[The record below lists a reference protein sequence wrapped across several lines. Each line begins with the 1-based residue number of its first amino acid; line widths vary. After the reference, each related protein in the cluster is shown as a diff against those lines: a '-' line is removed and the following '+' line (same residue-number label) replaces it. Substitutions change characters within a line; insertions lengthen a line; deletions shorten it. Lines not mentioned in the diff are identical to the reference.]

1 MAIFTLEFWADEDS
15 YVGRLRE
22 VPGVFSQGET
32 LDELKNNVR
41 DAYHLMLEDQ
51 ETPSDI
57 LVQTDEIQV

>member
-1 MAIFTLEFWADEDS
+1 MKDS